1 MNIILGSASKT
12 RRLLLEEAGIP
23 IAGVLVS
30 GFDEKSIRTNDYRVL
45 PMALA
50 KAKRD
55 AILEKVTEPCF
66 LITGDTVLFYGDR
79 LLEKPVSADEERE
92 FFSIYNGVNRCG
104 FVSAITVTNTETR
117 ETREGTSEG
126 EFILGPVTS
135 EEVEAY
141 ISGGTYME
149 YAGGFRYKDPE
160 ITPKVVKLDGDLD
173 ALMGMP
179 IGLTKQFLTEL
190 GYR

>member
-23 IAGVLVS
+23 ISGVLVS
-30 GFDEKSIRTNDYRVL
+30 DFDEKSIRTNDYRAL
-45 PMALA
+45 PMELA

-55 AILEKVTEPCF
+55 AILEKVADPCF
-66 LITGDTVLFYGDR
+66 LITGDIVLFYGDR
-79 LLEKPVSADEERE
+79 LLEKPTSADEERA
-92 FFSIYNGVNRCG
+92 FLKIYNGVNRCG
-104 FVSAITVTNTETR
+104 FVSAITVTNTLTG

-126 EFILGPVTS
+126 EFILGPFTS

-179 IGLTKQFLTEL
+179 IALTKQFLNEL
-190 GYR
+190 GWR